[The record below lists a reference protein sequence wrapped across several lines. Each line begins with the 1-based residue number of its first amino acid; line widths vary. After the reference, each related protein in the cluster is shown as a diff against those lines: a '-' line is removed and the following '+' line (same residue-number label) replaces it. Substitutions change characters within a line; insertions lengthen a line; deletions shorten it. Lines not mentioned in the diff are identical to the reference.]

1 MSTTVLPGPRPAS
14 SPSGPSATALSAFV
28 SVTITKVTS
37 AAFAT
42 APGESAHRRPLSSS
56 HCAFDLVRLWPVT
69 VCPFASSRS
78 AVRPPIAPRP
88 TYPRFAI
95 SVVESRTPC
104 PAMAGRD
111 SRGTNRKYSLEQR
124 RVQGCEEAEFGEG
137 GGRVW
142 GESEQSALRLFHA
155 ELTESRVDV
164 RRWVAGLRPAHGS
177 RGARF
182 HKCRR
187 NTSALVNRASLDPC
201 RA

>member
-95 SVVESRTPC
+95 SVVETRTPC
-104 PAMAGRD
+104 PAIAGRD

-124 RVQGCEEAEFGEG
+124 RGARQAGRKRKRGSWREQAESGEEGKERSPRKFRTEIHREQSPCPAVGAGPMGRHMDREEARRRMAGATE
-137 GGRVW
+137 RR
-142 GESEQSALRLFHA
+142 SSA
-155 ELTESRVDV
+155 
-164 RRWVAGLRPAHGS
+164 
-177 RGARF
+177 
-182 HKCRR
+182 
-187 NTSALVNRASLDPC
+187 
-201 RA
+201 

>member
-69 VCPFASSRS
+69 VCPFPSSRS

-95 SVVESRTPC
+95 SVVETRTPC
-104 PAMAGRD
+104 PAIAGRD

-124 RVQGCEEAEFGEG
+124 RGARQAGRIEEAGFVERAS
-137 GGRVW
+137 RVW
-142 GESEQSALRLFHA
+142 GGREGEITEEISHKDSQR
-155 ELTESRVDV
+155 TESLS
-164 RRWVAGLRPAHGS
+164 GGGS
-177 RGARF
+177 RVARP
-182 HKCRR
+182 
-187 NTSALVNRASLDPC
+187 TASQTYSATGSCSAPR
-201 RA
+201 